1 MAKDIPKIFEGIVEI
16 DETYLGG
23 QKKNKRKQQLL
34 KEKEEGKE
42 SKRGFETTKQPV
54 FAILSRSV
62 VKFLLK

>member
-42 SKRGFETTKQPV
+42 SKRSFGTTKQPV

-62 VKFLLK
+62 IKFLLK